1 MPDSDESGAIDA
13 AVAKKSS
20 TGAEPGGFFM
30 FPPGHP
36 DYVPLPPG
44 EAALIAGRQH
54 IHADERLAPHWSTVT
69 FKSPTGAEIRAQ
81 ARHAT
86 YGIIAKVGGRTG
98 VVVVVLNSWVTPR
111 VGGKA

>member
-1 MPDSDESGAIDA
+1 
-13 AVAKKSS
+13 
-20 TGAEPGGFFM
+20 M

-54 IHADERLAPHWSTVT
+54 IHAQERLAPHWSNVV

-81 ARHAT
+81 VEPHSALKGPSQRLNRALVTGICRKWLVAQAPGAQARHAF
-86 YGIIAKVGGRTG
+86 
-98 VVVVVLNSWVTPR
+98 
-111 VGGKA
+111 

>member
-1 MPDSDESGAIDA
+1 MIAGTTIPNFSYYNISLNLILA
-13 AVAKKSS
+13 
-20 TGAEPGGFFM
+20 GAEPGGFFM

-54 IHADERLAPHWSTVT
+54 IHAQERLAPHWSNVV

-81 ARHAT
+81 VEPHSA
-86 YGIIAKVGGRTG
+86 
-98 VVVVVLNSWVTPR
+98 L
-111 VGGKA
+111 KAP